1 MSEKLK
7 IAIADLKEEE
17 ALALAKELLDDG
29 VSPDELLNLSIEAMQ
44 LIGDRFEAGEYFLP
58 ELLMA
63 GEIMEAINELTLPL
77 MKDGGTEKKGEKVVL
92 GTVRGDTHDIGK
104 NIVRFMLEANGY
116 LVIDVG
122 TDVPAENFVKSV
134 NESGASIVG
143 LSALLTVSYDPMKET
158 IEALVSAG
166 MREQVKVMIGGA
178 PVDDTVLE
186 YVNADARGATAVAAV
201 VLANNWIADKDK

>member
-1 MSEKLK
+1 MTEKLK
-7 IAIADLKEEE
+7 IAIVELKEVDAI
-17 ALALAKELLDDG
+17 ALAGEFLDKG
-29 VSPDELLNLSIEAMQ
+29 NSPDELLKLSVEAMGD
-44 LIGDRFEAGEYFLP
+44 IGDRFEAGEYYLP

-63 GEIMEAINELTLPL
+63 GEIMEAINDLALPL
-77 MKDGGTEKKGEKVVL
+77 MAEGEAKEKGEKVVL

>member
-7 IAIADLKEEE
+7 IAIADLKEDE

-116 LVIDVG
+116 LVVDVG
-122 TDVPAENFVKSV
+122 TDVPAEKFVESV
-134 NESGASIVG
+134 KESEASILG
-143 LSALLTVSYDPMKET
+143 LSALQTISYDPMKET
-158 IEALVSAG
+158 IAALANAG
-166 MREQVKVMIGGA
+166 LRDQVKVMIGGA

-201 VLANNWIADKDK
+201 DLASNWTADKD